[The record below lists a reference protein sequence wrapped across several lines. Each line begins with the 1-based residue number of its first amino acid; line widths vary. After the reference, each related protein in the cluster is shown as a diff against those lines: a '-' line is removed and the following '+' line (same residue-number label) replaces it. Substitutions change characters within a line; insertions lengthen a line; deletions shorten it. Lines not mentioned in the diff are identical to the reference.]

1 MAHERAQRTEDG
13 RAKRRQE
20 GREGGRANGPARSG
34 ETVRLNADV
43 PHALYVR
50 VVTIAAQQRMDRGEL
65 LLRLIEQ
72 GLARYDLDAVLRTA
86 MGQDEAAA

>member
-1 MAHERAQRTEDG
+1 MNEPKGQRTEG
-13 RAKRRQE
+13 RKG
-20 GREGGRANGPARSG
+20 GRKGGRAEGRTAPRASG